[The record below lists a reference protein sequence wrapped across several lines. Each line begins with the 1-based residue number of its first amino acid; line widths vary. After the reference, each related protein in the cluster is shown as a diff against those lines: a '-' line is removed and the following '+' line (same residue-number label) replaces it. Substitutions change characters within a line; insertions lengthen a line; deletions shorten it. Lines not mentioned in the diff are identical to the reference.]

1 MHSLTRFAAILC
13 TLNIAVA
20 YGAAAPATVP
30 ASCANEGRVHGESK
44 AVAAAAVAF
53 DRILSSAERKALERP
68 FARDAA
74 IHWSN
79 LPIGIVARDG
89 LRLGDLDAAKTKAA
103 RQLLDTALSACGLQ
117 LFDEIRRADD
127 QLVPLDTRKI
137 GWGSGNYYL
146 TLLGAPSAR
155 QPWMLQVGGHHI
167 AYNLTFNGHQPGA
180 TPLFFGTEPI
190 RFTVDGI
197 EHEPLQRQ
205 STAMANV
212 AAAISAHPEA
222 KLSGTFTDVVKGVVV
237 VEVPGQFPK
246 GGIDTGFPQSY
257 PTGSLDRGVRYS
269 ALTPAQQAI
278 VRTALESYASLPGQA
293 ITGPLVEA
301 YESSAALADTY
312 VGYAG
317 TTDFSAKGS
326 YVRID
331 GPRIW
336 MEFIVQPAVARP
348 SDLHYHALWRD
359 KQSDYGGEIGK

>member
-1 MHSLTRFAAILC
+1 MLRPTRFAGLIC
-13 TLNIAVA
+13 SLNIAAA
-20 YGAAAPATVP
+20 YGAAAPAAVQ
-30 ASCANEGRVHGESK
+30 ASCANESRVHGQSK
-44 AVAAAAVAF
+44 AGAAAAVAF
-53 DRILSSAERKALERP
+53 DRTLSSAERKALERP

-79 LPIGIVARDG
+79 LPIGIVPREG
-89 LRLGDLDAAKTKAA
+89 LRLGDLDAPRTQAA
-103 RQLLDTALSACGLQ
+103 RELLDTALSACGLE
-117 LFDEIRRADD
+117 LLDEIRHADD
-127 QLVPLDTRKI
+127 ELVPLDTRKI
-137 GWGSGNYYL
+137 GWGGGNYYL
-146 TLLGAPSAR
+146 TLVGVPSDH

-167 AYNLTFNGHQPGA
+167 SYNLTFNGRQPGA

-190 RFTVDGI
+190 RFTSDGV
-197 EHEPLQRQ
+197 EHEPLQHQ

-212 AAAISAHPEA
+212 AAAIAVHPEA

-237 VEVPGQFPK
+237 VEIPGQLPK

-257 PTGSLDRGVRYS
+257 PTGSVDRGVRYS

-278 VRTALESYASLPGQA
+278 VRTALESYTSLPGQA
-293 ITGPLVEA
+293 ISRPLVEA
-301 YESSAALADTY
+301 YESSVALADTF

-317 TTDFSAKGS
+317 ATDLSAKGS

-331 GPRIW
+331 GPRVW

-348 SDLHYHALWRD
+348 SNLHYHALWRD